1 MRTKAD
7 TAAIVQALK
16 QEYPDP
22 RCGLD
27 HVDAWQLLVA
37 VRLSAQCTDKRV
49 NLITPALFAAYPT
62 PRAMAQAKL
71 EDLEEQIKTCGFY
84 HSKAKDIL
92 LCAQKLVADFDGE
105 VPQDMDTLLTLP
117 GVGRKSA
124 NLIMGDVWGQPAI
137 VADTHCIRLSNRLGF
152 LSADD
157 PVKVEFALKK
167 VVDPAESNDFCHRL
181 VLHGR
186 AVCTAR
192 KANCAGCCLQSLC
205 RTGRKTLPKEAGTAA
220 AEPTKAGEKTTEPIL
235 AAESSTIK

>member
-7 TAAIVQALK
+7 TAAIVAALK
-16 QEYPDP
+16 AEYPDA

-27 HVDAWQLLVA
+27 HLDPWQLLVA

-49 NLITPALFAAYPT
+49 NMVTPALFAAFPT
-62 PRAMAQAKL
+62 PQDMAHAG
-71 EDLEEQIKTCGFY
+71 LEELEGYIKTCGFH

-92 LCAQKLVADFDGE
+92 ACAQKLVSEFDGQ
-105 VPQDMDTLLTLP
+105 VPRDLDTLLTLP

-137 VADTHCIRLSNRLGF
+137 VADTHCIRLSNRIGF
-152 LSADD
+152 IESDD

-167 VVDPAESNDFCHRL
+167 VVAPEESNDFCHRL

-192 KANCAGCCLQSLC
+192 KANCEVCCLRGLC
-205 RTGRKTLPKEAGTAA
+205 RTGRKTLPKEK
-220 AEPTKAGEKTTEPIL
+220 KAVD
-235 AAESSTIK
+235 